1 MFGDLDVIM
10 PFISAFEE
18 WGDYRKH
25 CLSHHWFEMSCLR
38 MTFSDSETFPNK
50 NLGSKVTTVSWIFH
64 QQACCTVVA
73 SSQLTESGEQRLE
86 PPQEGLRASGQHYHQ
101 NTSIET
107 SGKGPYS
114 LKIQN
119 TTGCSSGT
127 YRCTLQDLG
136 EQKNLSG
143 TVLLKVTGCPKL
155 PEESTFRKYR
165 AEIVLLF
172 SLVIFYLTLI
182 IFTCKFARLQSIF
195 PDISKP
201 GMEQAFLPV
210 TSPNKHLGP
219 VTLPK
224 IETV

>member
-1 MFGDLDVIM
+1 MSRGLQLLFLL
-10 PFISAFEE
+10 
-18 WGDYRKH
+18 
-25 CLSHHWFEMSCLR
+25 LSCACSLVASTQEVKVPC
-38 MTFSDSETFPNK
+38 SETVDLPCA
-50 NLGSKVTTVSWIFH
+50 VSWDP
-64 QQACCTVVA
+64 QVA
-73 SSQLTESGEQRLE
+73 YAVSWAKVTESGEQRLE
-86 PPQEGLRASGQHYHQ
+86 PPQEGLRLSGQRHHQ
-101 NTSIET
+101 SGQNASSET
-107 SGKGPYS
+107 SGKEPYS

-127 YRCTLQDLG
+127 YRCTLQDMG

-210 TSPNKHLGP
+210 TSPSKHLGP

>member
-1 MFGDLDVIM
+1 MARGLQLVILL
-10 PFISAFEE
+10 
-18 WGDYRKH
+18 
-25 CLSHHWFEMSCLR
+25 LSCACSLAAATQEVKVPC
-38 MTFSDSETFPNK
+38 SETVDLPCAV
-50 NLGSKVTTVSWIFH
+50 SWDPQVSYTVSW
-64 QQACCTVVA
+64 AK
-73 SSQLTESGEQRLE
+73 LTESGEQRLE
-86 PPQEGLRASGQHYHQ
+86 PPQEGLRASGQHHHQ
-101 NTSIET
+101 NTSFET